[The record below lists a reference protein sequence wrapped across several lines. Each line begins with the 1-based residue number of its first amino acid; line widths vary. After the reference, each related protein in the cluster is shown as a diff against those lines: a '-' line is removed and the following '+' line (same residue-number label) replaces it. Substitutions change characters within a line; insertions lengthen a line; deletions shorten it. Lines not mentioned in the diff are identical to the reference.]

1 MIINKTSWH
10 YRLNRDLNGSYYPT
24 NLCSYFWVT
33 IGSLLKCLV
42 GIIACC
48 FFIGCIIWVAVKFP
62 IIVGFVIS
70 SILIPTTAIYYFQK
84 IFPTEKTEV
93 HAPSFVVE
101 YFKAKKNKYCPTIEY
116 K

>member
-10 YRLNRDLNGSYYPT
+10 YRLNRDINGSFYPT
-24 NLCSYFWVT
+24 NLCSHFWVT

-42 GIIACC
+42 GIIICC
-48 FFIGCIIWVAVKFP
+48 FLIGGIILTATILP

-70 SILIPTTAIYYFQK
+70 SIIIPTIVIYYFRK
-84 IFPTEKTEV
+84 VFKKTEI
-93 HAPSFVVE
+93 HTPSFVVE